1 MVEAAPP
8 SSLAS
13 PGEGDPL
20 RLRVVLG
27 AFLTLVALGV
37 PGASVGARGSWD
49 LAQRI
54 PSGTTVSAATAGDL
68 TLHLQNSGGVV
79 LAGVNA
85 DGSDRLALTDLAAGQ
100 ALVAWTAPIVGG
112 GQEVVGVARNDVA
125 AVLAVF
131 ADGTT
136 RLLALDTLDGFAD
149 TNRDAQLTDLQAID
163 ATGSTVGEIA
173 VPPTA
178 PSCAQT
184 VCRILSADRAT
195 ATAPLYGLF
204 SLPDRGHRVVGYGGR
219 MMVSRV
225 DPNTLSPVGKRL
237 PLPEYFWPQA
247 LSPDGT
253 RLLGSS
259 NNTGVSIIDLQHLTE
274 NTTLK
279 KRLQTDL
286 GSLTSRAAAWP
297 TDNRV
302 IVLAQGYSE
311 PYHRNVAGRTL
322 LGIDP
327 SSGSIVWRH
336 KLTNKLGLFG
346 TQTVGGKLVLLLGD
360 SSLRRTTETIVVVS
374 PTGQLRSSTVDIPR
388 VNSRFQEAK
397 LLGTN
402 GRSPAAYLVSASGT
416 IFSIDLDTARAT
428 DHTVKPPPNAPAN
441 APGMYTNIPAA
452 ATLGNNIV
460 ATGLFTRSNGRPRT
474 GIYLFD
480 TTTWT
485 AQLVD
490 RDATRFATG
499 DNRIITYTGAV
510 PPIAVSR
517 PGRELGGTGI
527 TIYDQNGARLHH
539 LYGERKFLAVGFAP
553 SFAYAFTLTP
563 TGGKQRV
570 FIPQAGK
577 RLLFDPATG
586 KSLGNSVTGTIS
598 SPRLISPTIPLVN
611 G

>member
-13 PGEGDPL
+13 PGEGEPL
-20 RLRVVLG
+20 RLRVVL
-27 AFLTLVALGV
+27 ASFLTLVALGV
-37 PGASVGARGSWD
+37 TGASGGARGAWD
-49 LAQRI
+49 IAQRI

-68 TLHLQNSGGVV
+68 TLYLQNSGGIV

-85 DGSDRLALTDLAAGQ
+85 DGSGRLALTDLAAGQ
-100 ALVAWTAPIVGG
+100 ALVAWTAPIDGG
-112 GQEVVGVARNDVA
+112 GQEVVGVARTDVA

-136 RLLALDTLDGFAD
+136 KLLSLDTLDGFAD

-173 VPPTA
+173 VPPIA

-184 VCRILSADRAT
+184 VCRILAADRAT

-204 SLPDRGHRVVGYGGR
+204 SLPDRGQRVVGYGGR

-225 DPNTLSPVGKRL
+225 GPNTLSPVGKTL
-237 PLPEYFWPQA
+237 PLPNYFWPQA

-259 NNTGVSIIDLQHLTE
+259 NKTVSIIDLQHLTE
-274 NTTLK
+274 KTALE

-297 TDNRV
+297 VDNRV

-311 PYHRNVAGRTL
+311 PYQRNVAGRTL

-336 KLTNKLGLFG
+336 KLTNKLGLYG

-374 PTGQLRSSTVDIPR
+374 ATGRLRSSTVDIPR

-416 IFSIDLDTARAT
+416 FFSIDLDTARAT
-428 DHTVKPPPNAPAN
+428 AHTVKPPPNAPTN

-452 ATLGNNIV
+452 ATLGDNIV
-460 ATGLFTRSNGRPRT
+460 ATGLFTRSDGRPRT

-480 TTTWT
+480 TATWT
-485 AQLVD
+485 ARLVD

-499 DNRIITYTGAV
+499 SERIITYTGAV
-510 PPIAVSR
+510 PPVAVSR
-517 PGRELGGTGI
+517 PGRELAGTGI

-553 SFAYAFTLTP
+553 SFAYAFTLAP
-563 TGGKQRV
+563 TAGKQRV